1 MDHSNFPTKDES
13 EKEYLKSFVIH
24 VLSKLKEERWNMD
37 GVKETR
43 TSPGV
48 LKRYEE
54 YSTTRTCNFL
64 KHQADMVERKYTH
77 GEEIYI
83 I

>member
-1 MDHSNFPTKDES
+1 
-13 EKEYLKSFVIH
+13 
-24 VLSKLKEERWNMD
+24 MD

-54 YSTTRTCNFL
+54 YSTTRTCNLL
-64 KHQADMVERKYTH
+64 KHQADMVERKYIH